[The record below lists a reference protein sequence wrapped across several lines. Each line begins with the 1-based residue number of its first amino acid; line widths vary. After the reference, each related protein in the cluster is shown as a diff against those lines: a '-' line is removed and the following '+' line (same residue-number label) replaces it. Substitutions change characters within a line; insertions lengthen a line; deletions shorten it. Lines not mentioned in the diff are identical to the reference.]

1 MNNLFVT
8 GVVEDIDRDW
18 NTFFHPK
25 EWARN
30 LAVVPES
37 VNGFAGSD
45 VKRDRSD
52 AESEIRL

>member
-1 MNNLFVT
+1 VIS
-8 GVVEDIDRDW
+8 VVEDIDRDW

-25 EWARN
+25 EWAGN

-37 VNGFAGSD
+37 VNAFARSD

-52 AESEIRL
+52 TEREIRL